1 MPTHFPAPSLPEVA
15 FLGRS
20 NVGKSSVINT
30 LVGTKLART
39 SSTPGRT
46 RSINF
51 FEVRWPGKPR
61 PEVIFA
67 DLPGYGY
74 AKLSREISQE
84 WPKFIEPY
92 LNERPTLAL
101 CMALVD
107 VNVPPQDSDR
117 QLLDFL
123 NASGRDFLLIA
134 TKSDRLSNNQ
144 LQNASKRPREA
155 YPTAPV
161 IPFSAKTGAGR
172 DQVWKKIRR
181 VREKFSCSRVPIL
194 NLFRLRKNACSL
206 SRHQPIAPRKS
217 SRQKLRRLRQAR
229 RNRQNHG
236 PSSHGK
242 RLKGVIDLMHVG
254 RRKRGA
260 SYLSALKQSSL
271 THGARRPQEPS
282 NPDTAPRRA
291 PSRRGEAEKPT
302 IPLPGQRALARNFQR
317 CGNLGHV
324 HRYQPAWLLRGGNL
338 HLPAWSAHSRSPSKS
353 IISGSKPTERCALP
367 IPILAWGSAFTEMS
381 GENRDAIARAAALSL
396 APFRDCRT
404 GNTRAEREAF
414 CP

>member
-1 MPTHFPAPSLPEVA
+1 MRVIARFLAAATDATHFPAPSLPEVA

-30 LVGTKLART
+30 LVETKLART

-101 CMALVD
+101 CLALVD

-123 NASGRDFLLIA
+123 NTSGRDFLLIA

-144 LQNASKRPREA
+144 LRNALKGLSDA
-155 YPTAPV
+155 YPTATV
-161 IPFSAKTGAGR
+161 IPFSAKTRTGR
-172 DQVWKKIRR
+172 DEVWSRIRQSAA
-181 VREKFSCSRVPIL
+181 EFS
-194 NLFRLRKNACSL
+194 
-206 SRHQPIAPRKS
+206 
-217 SRQKLRRLRQAR
+217 
-229 RNRQNHG
+229 
-236 PSSHGK
+236 
-242 RLKGVIDLMHVG
+242 
-254 RRKRGA
+254 A
-260 SYLSALKQSSL
+260 SQS
-271 THGARRPQEPS
+271 
-282 NPDTAPRRA
+282 
-291 PSRRGEAEKPT
+291 
-302 IPLPGQRALARNFQR
+302 
-317 CGNLGHV
+317 
-324 HRYQPAWLLRGGNL
+324 
-338 HLPAWSAHSRSPSKS
+338 
-353 IISGSKPTERCALP
+353 
-367 IPILAWGSAFTEMS
+367 
-381 GENRDAIARAAALSL
+381 
-396 APFRDCRT
+396 
-404 GNTRAEREAF
+404 
-414 CP
+414 

>member
-1 MPTHFPAPSLPEVA
+1 MARFMAAATDAAHFPAPSLPEVA

-30 LVGTKLART
+30 LVDAKIART

-92 LNERPTLAL
+92 LNDRPTLAL
-101 CMALVD
+101 CLALVD

-123 NASGRDFLLIA
+123 NASGHDFLVIG

-144 LQNASKRPREA
+144 LRNALKSLAEA
-155 YPTAPV
+155 YPTATV

-172 DQVWKKIRR
+172 NEVWSKIR
-181 VREKFSCSRVPIL
+181 
-194 NLFRLRKNACSL
+194 
-206 SRHQPIAPRKS
+206 
-217 SRQKLRRLRQAR
+217 QA
-229 RNRQNHG
+229 
-236 PSSHGK
+236 
-242 RLKGVIDLMHVG
+242 
-254 RRKRGA
+254 A
-260 SYLSALKQSSL
+260 
-271 THGARRPQEPS
+271 
-282 NPDTAPRRA
+282 
-291 PSRRGEAEKPT
+291 AEFAGT
-302 IPLPGQRALARNFQR
+302 
-317 CGNLGHV
+317 V
-324 HRYQPAWLLRGGNL
+324 
-338 HLPAWSAHSRSPSKS
+338 SPS
-353 IISGSKPTERCALP
+353 
-367 IPILAWGSAFTEMS
+367 
-381 GENRDAIARAAALSL
+381 
-396 APFRDCRT
+396 
-404 GNTRAEREAF
+404 
-414 CP
+414 